1 MTLTTNTYKTMKI
14 TKAHRDNCQIHTIP
28 TFDSGIKHTTSLT
41 CKCKPHV
48 ELHRKTLVANHN
60 MIGSGPDD
68 WTLKTKNFDSFTLEV
83 AQ

>member
-1 MTLTTNTYKTMKI
+1 MKI